1 MGLYSTL
8 ALVGAL
14 ALSALIAIWLFYKR
28 SHRDDFPEE
37 TWDPYLGNKGGGGEE
52 EIERGVED
60 ISGPTDEMGEPT
72 PGGGSITDRLAGL
85 EGNPPA
91 EGAEEE
97 PEALPE
103 PDEPGGKVVF
113 EEVDRQ
119 VELIGGAA
127 QSPAESENP
136 DDPSG
141 FMMPSELAG
150 GGAPASGEFPSLA
163 RRAPWWEGVAAPK
176 EVPYRREVAELMG
189 IAVVDSPS
197 RKEDPAEVPPPAQM
211 FPEFQIS
218 PQETADAPPGSDAI
232 GETAEEPV
240 TAPPGE
246 EVMAGKE
253 ETTGDEEPEVSLAG
267 TEELPGTE
275 PPPASVDEIGGGIQE
290 ASLLEAG
297 GPIEEDEAP
306 IGEDESLPAGA
317 EEVPG
322 PAIPDAPISF
332 EEKEFPGAE
341 AAEAEPEEFQ
351 EPVFMPGEVAP
362 GQEISGEPAPA
373 AESPAEGVEDKGEE
387 DSFTLESLVLDDER
401 EAEPPI
407 MYQPETGVEQPGEEP
422 STPPVGPSKDDAP
435 SPEAET
441 PLPAEAEPVAGEDR
455 EEEELPPFP
464 ADDAAGGFEAG
475 DEAPMRFD
483 EEDEGR
489 AFIDSGETAQ
499 EFPAGLDSADRVSG
513 EDSGTA
519 PVSFEEEEGTQL
531 EEESAGA
538 ADPPSGDVIDSA
550 ELQEEPEETS
560 LGPPEVEDDSLD
572 AAMAQAGLTGEPA
585 GAILDPSEMENE
597 PGEAAADPDGVQP
610 DGDQE
615 APAGV
620 APVSPGMESASQE
633 EPSALAG
640 SEEAM
645 DVFSVIEQER
655 SGAPV
660 DLPQESI
667 SNAALFDDADNGESG
682 PADIEETGVFPGA
695 APPEAEPFDP
705 GFEPGRGIPA
715 DMGFAPSAGVRGEA
729 RPGEEGEEEMPA
741 EDAPDSAA
749 LPLSGGSV
757 SEMVQG
763 FVAECCPRDLLLIEN
778 VDEDLPSGI
787 ERIAAAGRD
796 DIQARLEG
804 RTTVDSEEFLRI
816 GILEHMM
823 GGYDEALGFFKE
835 TLRRADRMGPA
846 LNALAV
852 ASYGRGKTD
861 PAISYSKEA
870 IREAG
875 TDVALLAAANRN
887 LAILYQVKGDFGQA
901 AQAAAS
907 AVQCLGSDADPR
919 VLAGLHLRAGQLFR
933 RLGEIKNAH
942 EHLSEA
948 AHLFLRAGD
957 DAARIRSL
965 VALSGAQ
972 TELNDFEGAL
982 KNLDQAALLC
992 RSGGDK
998 AGEALVMGQMGVA
1011 YSAQDQYTRAL
1022 EHYGKAVML
1031 NREMGNR
1038 KGEGANLS
1046 NVGNLHYFRGDLEEA
1061 ISAYGE
1067 ALVINREQNHL
1078 IGQATI
1084 LGNLGRIFLEQ
1095 NQADEAADRLRE
1107 SLEIFRSAG
1116 AREQTEYIRELLA
1129 EADRTRDS

>member
-1 MGLYSTL
+1 
-8 ALVGAL
+8 
-14 ALSALIAIWLFYKR
+14 
-28 SHRDDFPEE
+28 
-37 TWDPYLGNKGGGGEE
+37 
-52 EIERGVED
+52 
-60 ISGPTDEMGEPT
+60 
-72 PGGGSITDRLAGL
+72 
-85 EGNPPA
+85 
-91 EGAEEE
+91 
-97 PEALPE
+97 
-103 PDEPGGKVVF
+103 
-113 EEVDRQ
+113 
-119 VELIGGAA
+119 
-127 QSPAESENP
+127 
-136 DDPSG
+136 
-141 FMMPSELAG
+141 
-150 GGAPASGEFPSLA
+150 
-163 RRAPWWEGVAAPK
+163 
-176 EVPYRREVAELMG
+176 
-189 IAVVDSPS
+189 
-197 RKEDPAEVPPPAQM
+197 
-211 FPEFQIS
+211 
-218 PQETADAPPGSDAI
+218 
-232 GETAEEPV
+232 
-240 TAPPGE
+240 
-246 EVMAGKE
+246 
-253 ETTGDEEPEVSLAG
+253 
-267 TEELPGTE
+267 
-275 PPPASVDEIGGGIQE
+275 
-290 ASLLEAG
+290 
-297 GPIEEDEAP
+297 
-306 IGEDESLPAGA
+306 
-317 EEVPG
+317 
-322 PAIPDAPISF
+322 
-332 EEKEFPGAE
+332 
-341 AAEAEPEEFQ
+341 
-351 EPVFMPGEVAP
+351 
-362 GQEISGEPAPA
+362 
-373 AESPAEGVEDKGEE
+373 
-387 DSFTLESLVLDDER
+387 
-401 EAEPPI
+401 
-407 MYQPETGVEQPGEEP
+407 
-422 STPPVGPSKDDAP
+422 
-435 SPEAET
+435 
-441 PLPAEAEPVAGEDR
+441 
-455 EEEELPPFP
+455 
-464 ADDAAGGFEAG
+464 
-475 DEAPMRFD
+475 
-483 EEDEGR
+483 
-489 AFIDSGETAQ
+489 
-499 EFPAGLDSADRVSG
+499 
-513 EDSGTA
+513 
-519 PVSFEEEEGTQL
+519 
-531 EEESAGA
+531 
-538 ADPPSGDVIDSA
+538 
-550 ELQEEPEETS
+550 
-560 LGPPEVEDDSLD
+560 
-572 AAMAQAGLTGEPA
+572 
-585 GAILDPSEMENE
+585 
-597 PGEAAADPDGVQP
+597 
-610 DGDQE
+610 
-615 APAGV
+615 
-620 APVSPGMESASQE
+620 
-633 EPSALAG
+633 
-640 SEEAM
+640 
-645 DVFSVIEQER
+645 
-655 SGAPV
+655 
-660 DLPQESI
+660 
-667 SNAALFDDADNGESG
+667 
-682 PADIEETGVFPGA
+682 
-695 APPEAEPFDP
+695 
-705 GFEPGRGIPA
+705 
-715 DMGFAPSAGVRGEA
+715 MGFAPSAGVRGEA

-823 GGYDEALGFFKE
+823 GGHDEALGFFKE
-835 TLRRADRMGPA
+835 ALRRAERMGPA

-933 RLGEIKNAH
+933 RLGEIKDAR

-1022 EHYGKAVML
+1022 EHYGKAVLL
-1031 NREMGNR
+1031 NRELGNR

-1095 NQADEAADRLRE
+1095 NRADEAADRLRE